1 MLDFDNHGSHGQG
14 LPLNEGAAEA
24 DAFGHLARDPAR
36 ADALEAAAR
45 QTLARVQ
52 RKQGPAT
59 SRYKLSRYDIPVK
72 LADGSS
78 LLFNARTRS
87 LILLSADEAEAYR
100 ALADHGAFAG
110 NQVSDRLLLQ
120 ALIGG
125 GHVVGASI
133 DELAL
138 VRSSYEASR
147 QSKGSLT
154 LTIAPTM
161 ACNFAC
167 GYCFQ
172 GLNKPT
178 KKMTPDVQDAII
190 DFVKSKKDLKSLS
203 IVWYGGEPLMGKDSI
218 FRLSDILISYCDKNK
233 ISYGAGIVSN
243 AWFLNG
249 EMAAQLYTRRVKWV
263 QVTIDGD
270 RDTHD
275 RMRPLTSGGRTFDRI
290 LDNIEQALDQT
301 AISIQA
307 RVNVGQ
313 SNVDRANA
321 MLDGFVERRLGQRGN
336 FHVYFAPIEA
346 STPESGSAFEE
357 RLSRAEFNRKVLA
370 LEGRARELGFAGIQT
385 PSSGFAGMCV
395 AASHGGYVVAGNGDV
410 HKCWETAHDP
420 SKRTGSIFE
429 PDRLHDSVNAS
440 LWSQWTPFD
449 NATCASCKI
458 LPMCGGFCAHRFIYA
473 NPEEGALPCPSWKWN
488 TAEYVFSRAK
498 DLGVVGPEQWLP
510 REATVE
516 AKQSGERQ
524 SLASL
529 QASQARVL
537 EKVSA
542 RHGRRIDRDMLFA
555 GEAALE
561 AKDDALADASAE
573 ARSERAPEPVA
584 P

>member
-1 MLDFDNHGSHGQG
+1 MFEFDDHGSQTAGRT
-14 LPLNEGAAEA
+14 AEA
-24 DAFGHLARDPAR
+24 RDIALLQQDPAR
-36 ADALEAAAR
+36 AETLEAAAR
-45 QTLARVQ
+45 QTLSRVQ
-52 RKQGPAT
+52 RTGPQGPAA
-59 SRYKLSRYDIPVK
+59 SRYKLSRYDIPVR
-72 LADGSS
+72 LAEGAS

-87 LILLSADEAEAYR
+87 LILLSDSETQTYR
-100 ALADHGAFAG
+100 ALGERGSFAG

-125 GHVVGASI
+125 GHVVGETA
-133 DELAL
+133 DELGV
-138 VRSSYEASR
+138 VRNSYEATR
-147 QSKGSLT
+147 GAKGSLT

-178 KKMTPDVQDAII
+178 KKMAPDVQNAII
-190 DFVKSKKDLKSLS
+190 DFVKAKKDLKSLS

-218 FRLSDILISYCDKNK
+218 FRLSDILIAYCDKHK
-233 ISYGAGIVSN
+233 ISYSAGIVSN
-243 AWFLNG
+243 AWFLTG

-270 RDTHD
+270 RETHD
-275 RMRPLTSGGRTFDRI
+275 KMRPLTSGGGTFDRI

-301 AISIQA
+301 AMSIQV

-313 SNVDRANA
+313 RNVERANE
-321 MLDGFVERRLGQRGN
+321 MLDGFVERRLAQRGN
-336 FHVYFAPIEA
+336 FQVYFAPIEA

-357 RLSRAEFNRKVLA
+357 KLSRAEFNRKVLA
-370 LEGRARELGFAGIQT
+370 LEATARQLGFAGIQK

-395 AASHGGYVVAGNGDV
+395 AASSSGYVVAGNGDV

-429 PDRLHDSVNAS
+429 PDKLHDSVNAS

-449 NATCASCKI
+449 NPVCTSCKI
-458 LPMCGGFCAHRFIYA
+458 LPMCGGFCAHRFIYS
-473 NPEEGALPCPSWKWN
+473 NPEQTALPCPSWKWN

-498 DLGVVGPEQWLP
+498 DLGVVTADQWLAS
-510 REATVE
+510 EATVE

-524 SLASL
+524 SPEAL
-529 QASQARVL
+529 QAAQARVL
-537 EKVSA
+537 QKVSA
-542 RHGRRIDRDMLFA
+542 LHGREIDRDTLFA
-555 GEAALE
+555 GHAALE
-561 AKDDALADASAE
+561 AKP
-573 ARSERAPEPVA
+573 APETAAERRRPLETIA

>member
-1 MLDFDNHGSHGQG
+1 MLDFDNHG
-14 LPLNEGAAEA
+14 ARKD
-24 DAFGHLARDPAR
+24 DATLLRHDPSEIE
-36 ADALEAAAR
+36 ALEAAAQR
-45 QTLARVQ
+45 TLARVQ
-52 RKQGPAT
+52 PSAPRAAA
-59 SRYKLSRYDIPVK
+59 SNRYKVSRYDIPVR
-72 LADGSS
+72 LADEAS
-78 LLFNARTRS
+78 LLFNSRTRS
-87 LILLSADEAEAYR
+87 LILLSAGEARTYH
-100 ALADHGAFAG
+100 ALSERGAFAA
-110 NQVSDRLLLQ
+110 NHVSDRLLLQ

-125 GHVVGASI
+125 GHVVGETV
-133 DELAL
+133 DERAV
-138 VRSSYEASR
+138 VRNSYEASR
-147 QSKGSLT
+147 SAKGSLT

-178 KKMTPDVQDAII
+178 KKMTPDVQNAII

-218 FRLSDILISYCDKNK
+218 FRLSDLLIAYCDKNR
-233 ISYGAGIVSN
+233 IAYSAGIVSN

-290 LDNIEQALDQT
+290 LDNIEEALDQT

-313 SNVDRANA
+313 SNVDKAHA
-321 MLDGFVERRLGQRGN
+321 MLDGFHERRLAQRGSFN
-336 FHVYFAPIEA
+336 VYFAPIEA

-357 RLSRAEFNRKVLA
+357 KLSRADFNRKVLA
-370 LEGRARELGFAGIQT
+370 LEGRARQLGFAGIQT

-395 AASHGGYVVAGNGDV
+395 AASSGGYVVAGNGDV

-420 SKRTGSIFE
+420 AKRTGSIFE
-429 PDRLHDSVNAS
+429 PDKLHDSVNAT

-449 NATCASCKI
+449 NETCSSCKI
-458 LPMCGGFCAHRFIYA
+458 LPMCGGFCAHRFIYS
-473 NPEEGALPCPSWKWN
+473 NPEEAALPCPSWKWN

-498 DLGVVGPEQWLP
+498 DLGVVREDQWLAE
-510 REATVE
+510 EATVD

-524 SLASL
+524 SIESL

-537 EKVSA
+537 EKVSGL
-542 RHGRRIDRDMLFA
+542 HGRTITRDMLFA

-561 AKDDALADASAE
+561 TAL
-573 ARSERAPEPVA
+573 EPVA